1 MKLKEIIPSERPR
14 ERLIKHGAKALS
26 LSELFSIILSTGSK
40 KNSITELSSKI
51 VNFISAEKNKNYS
64 LQDLIEIDGVGIVK
78 ATKIIAS
85 LEVARR
91 INQDEEKK
99 AKIKSSNDVFKNL
112 KYDYF
117 NLNQEHV
124 IILSLSTSNK
134 IISKD
139 VIFKGSLNQ
148 SIIHPREIF
157 KTAIS
162 NGACSIVIS
171 HNHPSGNIQ
180 PSKEDVEI
188 TKNLVSIGKTMGI
201 PVLDHVIIAKNNY
214 FSFKDN
220 FLI

>member
-14 ERLIKHGAKALS
+14 ERLIKHGVKALS